1 MEHLNL
7 FRIFTEPLE
16 QAGLQYMAVGSV
28 ASMIYGI
35 PRFTHDLDI
44 VMLLSGTEAEHLCER
59 FPPEIFYCPP
69 VEIVKIEISRPLHGH
84 FNLIHHETGCKAD
97 IYLFGRDKLH
107 AWGLMRRR
115 RIELPEGWGL
125 WVAPPEY
132 VIIRKL
138 EYFREGGSEKH
149 LNDIV
154 GMYEVSGDQIDG
166 KALNMWI
173 NEKNLLPELAR
184 LQLLLKPLNHNP

>member
-1 MEHLNL
+1 MEPLNL

-16 QAGLQYMAVGSV
+16 DAGLQYMAVGSV
-28 ASMIYGI
+28 ASMVYGI

-44 VMLLSGTEAEHLCER
+44 VMLLPAAEAEHLGER
-59 FPPEIFYCPP
+59 FLTEKFYCPP
-69 VEIVKIEISRPLHGH
+69 VEIIKIEMARSLHGH
-84 FNLIHHETGCKAD
+84 FYLIHHETGCKAD
-97 IYLFGRDKLH
+97 IYLFNRDKLH

-132 VIIRKL
+132 VIVRKL

-149 LNDIV
+149 LNDIA
-154 GMYEVSGDQIDG
+154 GMYEVSGEQID
-166 KALNMWI
+166 AASLNMWI
-173 NEKNLLPELAR
+173 NEKNLLPEWAR
-184 LQLLLKPLNHNP
+184 LQLVLKPLINA

>member
-1 MEHLNL
+1 MEHLNI
-7 FRIFTEPLE
+7 FRIFTGPLE
-16 QAGLQYMAVGSV
+16 QAGLRYMATGSV

-44 VMLLSGTEAEHLCER
+44 VLLLADGQTEHLCES
-59 FPPEIFYCPP
+59 FSPEFFYCPP
-69 VEIVKIEISRPLHGH
+69 AEVVRLEAARSLHGH

-107 AWGLMRRR
+107 AWGMARRR
-115 RIELPEGWGL
+115 RIELTEGWGL

-132 VIIRKL
+132 VIVRKL

-154 GMYEVSGDQIDG
+154 GMYQVSGSLIDDD
-166 KALNMWI
+166 ALKIWI
-173 NEKNLLPELAR
+173 GERNLLPEWTK
-184 LQLLLKPLNHNP
+184 LQLLLL

>member
-1 MEHLNL
+1 MEPLNL

-16 QAGLQYMAVGSV
+16 DAGLQYMAVGSV

-44 VMLLSGTEAEHLCER
+44 VMLLPAAVAEHLGER
-59 FPPEIFYCPP
+59 FPSENFYCPP
-69 VEIVKIEISRPLHGH
+69 VEIIKIEMARSLHGH

-97 IYLFGRDKLH
+97 IYLFNRDKLH

-115 RIELPEGWGL
+115 RIELPEGCGL

-132 VIIRKL
+132 VIVRKL

-149 LNDIV
+149 LNDIA
-154 GMYEVSGDQIDG
+154 GMYEVSGEQID
-166 KALNMWI
+166 AASLNMWI
-173 NEKNLLPELAR
+173 NEKNLLPEWAR
-184 LQLLLKPLNHNP
+184 LQLVLRPLINA

>member
-1 MEHLNL
+1 MEPLNL

-16 QAGLQYMAVGSV
+16 NAGLQYMAVGSV
-28 ASMIYGI
+28 ASMVYGI

-44 VMLLSGTEAEHLCER
+44 VMLLPAAEAEHLGER
-59 FPPEIFYCPP
+59 FLTEKFYCPP
-69 VEIVKIEISRPLHGH
+69 VEIIKIEMARSLHGH
-84 FNLIHHETGCKAD
+84 FYLIHHETGCKAD
-97 IYLFGRDKLH
+97 IYLFNRDKLH

-132 VIIRKL
+132 VIVRKL

-149 LNDIV
+149 LNDIA
-154 GMYEVSGDQIDG
+154 GMYEVSGEQID
-166 KALNMWI
+166 AASLNMWI
-173 NEKNLLPELAR
+173 NEKNLLPEWAR
-184 LQLLLKPLNHNP
+184 LQLVLKPLINA

>member
-1 MEHLNL
+1 MEPLNL

-16 QAGLQYMAVGSV
+16 DAGLQYMAVGSV

-44 VMLLSGTEAEHLCER
+44 VMLLPAAVAEHLGER
-59 FPPEIFYCPP
+59 FPSENFYCPP
-69 VEIVKIEISRPLHGH
+69 VEIIKIEMARSLHGH

-97 IYLFGRDKLH
+97 IYLFNRDKLH

-132 VIIRKL
+132 VIVRKL
-138 EYFREGGSEKH
+138 ESFREGGSEKH
-149 LNDIV
+149 LNDIA
-154 GMYEVSGDQIDG
+154 GMYEVSGEQID
-166 KALNMWI
+166 AASLNMWI
-173 NEKNLLPELAR
+173 NEKNLLPEWAR
-184 LQLLLKPLNHNP
+184 LQLVLRPLINA